1 MFLLLEKSGKI
12 RNDVVSNGL
21 SFGCVCFS
29 GSGVIGRE
37 HNESVVG
44 KSQKCQNKNV
54 NVSQLPCVGH
64 RSNRQ
69 NNSLS
74 ILDMPTRGI
83 FKNPKLSFFKNVK
96 PKKKLFARI
105 DKMKKCK
112 NPNKR
117 FSSI

>member
-1 MFLLLEKSGKI
+1 MSLTFFTFHKNKQSISKMFLLLEKSETI
-12 RNDVVSNGL
+12 SDDVVMTDL

-37 HNESVVG
+37 HNESVVR

-64 RSNRQ
+64 RWNRQ

-74 ILDMPTRGI
+74 ILDMPARGI
-83 FKNPKLSFFKNVK
+83 FKNPKLSFFAYSSHFSLG
-96 PKKKLFARI
+96 KK
-105 DKMKKCK
+105 
-112 NPNKR
+112 
-117 FSSI
+117 